1 MLGTHLAHAGVSVY
15 GLVWVSEAS
24 GAAAAVS
31 RVILFVYVVEGI
43 IGELFQIETLEA
55 EGVYHFSFVVEYL
68 QECVASA
75 YSVWPI
81 SV

>member
-55 EGVYHFSFVVEYL
+55 EGVDHFSLVVVNVK
-68 QECVASA
+68 ECVS
-75 YSVWPI
+75 SGVPDWPI
-81 SV
+81 AV